1 MYVPTT
7 AQYKV
12 RNFLRISEAKLPV
25 FYLSDKE
32 DYMRQ
37 ASFAGLPCEELM
49 TDINI
54 PSGWEA
60 L

>member
-1 MYVPTT
+1 M
-7 AQYKV
+7 
-12 RNFLRISEAKLPV
+12 RISEAKLPM